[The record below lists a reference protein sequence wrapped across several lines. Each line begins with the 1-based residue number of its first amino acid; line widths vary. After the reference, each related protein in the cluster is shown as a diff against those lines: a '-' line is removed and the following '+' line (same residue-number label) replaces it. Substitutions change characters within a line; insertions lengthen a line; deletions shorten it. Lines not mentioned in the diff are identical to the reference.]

1 MKNPFIVIYPTG
13 KIMGHNPINR
23 VYASLR
29 ALDVVSSQAEFCKD
43 WLGRSESYL
52 RGLRFHQAEPAVSV
66 VALCASRL
74 QHYGEQLAVKGTHP
88 RGAALLLE
96 LSDECNHWI
105 FEHSRRQWLPQ
116 KGFVAQNPMAAV

>member
-1 MKNPFIVIYPTG
+1 
-13 KIMGHNPINR
+13 MGHNPINR

-105 FEHSRRQWLPQ
+105 FEHSRQQWLPQ
-116 KGFVAQNPMAAV
+116 KGFAAQNPMAAV